1 MYKGISIMAKLNKL
15 KTTTVFIVVGI
26 FLGAGILPPM
36 NGNGLPGPSD
46 VSFHIQKDIAIQ
58 VALATLSELGKTEFS
73 LTEPLQIKNEK
84 QEPLFYVFTLQ
95 PQGYLIVTGSYDLP
109 PVIAYSFLNN
119 YKEDTNINPL
129 YDLLYADLTLRLQ
142 TIHLLPQDILQQRHL
157 QWDSCMNGNSAPSQ
171 RFEQWP
177 PEGTTPTGGWLLAN
191 WHQNAPYNDFCPL
204 DIAHGGTRS
213 VAGCPAVAIAQILN
227 YHNTTMQIVFDD
239 SDDYYHNYL
248 GNQYWIDN
256 NYEPYN
262 FPSFPQLNSYLSI
275 LQSHYENHIP
285 PTNDDKAAITFACG
299 VAARQVYAASG
310 SGTFNVNQA
319 YQAYQ
324 RFNCSTAALLYPSSP
339 DLYDRMLNNMKDA
352 LPAHLAVVNPQWTA
366 GHNVVIDGYNTN
378 DYYHVNFG
386 WGGAYNGWYLI
397 PDELPYSLTVI
408 EGVIVDILKNTAV
421 PDLTCDGTLDWVNA
435 TPNETVTGNFSVRNI
450 GEAGSYL
457 DWEIAS
463 FPSWG
468 AWTFMPSDGNNLKP
482 EDGPAIISVDVVVPD
497 VENYL
502 FTGEI
507 KVINREN
514 SNDFFLVPVFLH
526 TGIKDH
532 GKLSCTGSLTWTDV
546 KPGETMTGSFSVEN
560 IGAPLSNLSWEIV
573 SWPDWGTW
581 TFASL
586 EGTGLAPEDEPI
598 TINVSVIAPKKRN
611 TEFTGEIVIV
621 NAENSS
627 DYDTIQVMLA
637 TPYKRH
643 SFILNLFYAFM
654 ERFETILSLFRI
666 LCT

>member
-1 MYKGISIMAKLNKL
+1 M
-15 KTTTVFIVVGI
+15 
-26 FLGAGILPPM
+26 
-36 NGNGLPGPSD
+36 
-46 VSFHIQKDIAIQ
+46 
-58 VALATLSELGKTEFS
+58 
-73 LTEPLQIKNEK
+73 
-84 QEPLFYVFTLQ
+84 
-95 PQGYLIVTGSYDLP
+95 
-109 PVIAYSFLNN
+109 
-119 YKEDTNINPL
+119 
-129 YDLLYADLTLRLQ
+129 
-142 TIHLLPQDILQQRHL
+142 
-157 QWDSCMNGNSAPSQ
+157 
-171 RFEQWP
+171 
-177 PEGTTPTGGWLLAN
+177 
-191 WHQNAPYNDFCPL
+191 
-204 DIAHGGTRS
+204 
-213 VAGCPAVAIAQILN
+213 
-227 YHNTTMQIVFDD
+227 
-239 SDDYYHNYL
+239 
-248 GNQYWIDN
+248 
-256 NYEPYN
+256 
-262 FPSFPQLNSYLSI
+262 
-275 LQSHYENHIP
+275 
-285 PTNDDKAAITFACG
+285 
-299 VAARQVYAASG
+299 
-310 SGTFNVNQA
+310 
-319 YQAYQ
+319 
-324 RFNCSTAALLYPSSP
+324 
-339 DLYDRMLNNMKDA
+339 
-352 LPAHLAVVNPQWTA
+352 
-366 GHNVVIDGYNTN
+366 
-378 DYYHVNFG
+378 
-386 WGGAYNGWYLI
+386 GGAYNGWYLI

-408 EGVIVDILKNTAV
+408 EGVIIDILKNTAV

-573 SWPDWGTW
+573 SWPDWGSW

-598 TINVSVIAPKKRN
+598 TINLSVIAPKKRN

-654 ERFETILSLFRI
+654 ERFETTLSLFRF
-666 LCT
+666 LCI